1 MKEVYL
7 FSQGYEHEKP
17 RELIE
22 KGGIALGI
30 AMGIAMV
37 LLWVL
42 LWELGIAM
50 GIAVNWASEGL
61 VGAPHPIISTVIQ
74 RSRRMLPAINSTFG
88 GQPAK
93 PQQLPSI

>member
-50 GIAVNWASEGL
+50 GIAVNWASEGAGGIAGPASPL
-61 VGAPHPIISTVIQ
+61 SAPL
-74 RSRRMLPAINSTFG
+74 LPQVRAGFIFHG
-88 GQPAK
+88 FVWCGQAVV
-93 PQQLPSI
+93 